1 MIYLDNAATTAI
13 KPASVRR
20 AMQEAMTKY
29 TANPGRGGYA
39 LSMDTAEMVY
49 HCREQAA
56 RLFGLGQA
64 EGVVFT
70 QNCTH
75 ALNFAIKGLMPTGG
89 KVVVS
94 SLEHNAVMRPLTAM
108 RQQGVRTETAEVIF
122 GDDDAT
128 FRSFERTIDAETSL
142 VVCTH
147 ASNVCGL
154 VLPIGRIGRLCRQ
167 RGIPFIVDAAQSA
180 GMIPIDMKEM
190 CIDCLCMPGHKGLY
204 GPTGTGMLL
213 TGIPIPKTVMEGG
226 TGTFSID
233 FNQPENLP
241 ERLESG
247 TINTVGIA
255 GLSAG
260 LDFVA
265 NKGVRRIHDYEIR
278 LLQELYDGLKPIR
291 GVKLYM
297 DRPSA
302 RHFSPVLS
310 FNLEGIPSEQVGEEL
325 GQAGFAVRAG
335 LHCAPAAH
343 RRLGTLEQ
351 GTVRVSP
358 SVFSHSEQ
366 IRALCDQVK
375 KIVKKNQLP

>member
-13 KPASVRR
+13 KPVSVRH

-29 TANPGRGGYA
+29 SANPGRGGYA

-49 HCREQAA
+49 GCRERAA
-56 RLFGLGQA
+56 RMFGLGQA

-75 ALNFAIKGLMPTGG
+75 ALNFAIKGLMPAGG
-89 KVVVS
+89 KAVVS

-108 RQQGVRTETAEVIF
+108 RQQGVRTEAAEVIF
-122 GDDDAT
+122 GDAAAT
-128 FRSFERTIDAETSL
+128 FRSFERLIDADTN
-142 VVCTH
+142 VVICTH

-180 GMIPIDMKEM
+180 GMIPIDMTQM

-204 GPTGTGMLL
+204 GPPGTGMLL
-213 TGIPIPKTVMEGG
+213 TGRPIPQTVIEGG

-260 LDFVA
+260 LAFVEQ
-265 NKGVRRIHDYEIR
+265 KGIGRIHDYEIG
-278 LLQELYDGLKPIR
+278 LLQELYDGLRSIR
-291 GVKLYM
+291 EVVLYM
-297 DRPSA
+297 DRPSVS
-302 RHFSPVLS
+302 HFSPVLS
-310 FNLEGIPSEQVGEEL
+310 FNVEGMPSEQVGEEL
-325 GQAGFAVRAG
+325 AQAGFAVRAG
-335 LHCAPAAH
+335 LHCAPTAH

-358 SVFSHSEQ
+358 SVFSRREH
-366 IRALCDQVK
+366 IRAFCAQMK
-375 KIVKKNQLP
+375 KIVKKKAN

>member
-13 KPASVRR
+13 KPVSVRH
-20 AMQEAMTKY
+20 AMQEAMTNY
-29 TANPGRGGYA
+29 SANPGRGGYA

-49 HCREQAA
+49 GCRERAA
-56 RLFGLGQA
+56 RMFGLGQA

-75 ALNFAIKGLMPTGG
+75 ALNFAIKGLMPAGG
-89 KVVVS
+89 KAVVS

-108 RQQGVRTETAEVIF
+108 RQQGVRTDTAEVIF

-128 FRSFERTIDAETSL
+128 FRSFERLIDADTN
-142 VVCTH
+142 VVICTH

-180 GMIPIDMKEM
+180 GMIPIDMTQM

-204 GPTGTGMLL
+204 GPPGTGMLL
-213 TGIPIPKTVMEGG
+213 TGRTIPQTVIEGG

-260 LDFVA
+260 LAFVEQ
-265 NKGVRRIHDYEIR
+265 KGIGRIHDYEIG
-278 LLQELYDGLKPIR
+278 LLQELYDGLRSIR
-291 GVKLYM
+291 EVVLYM
-297 DRPSA
+297 DRPSVS
-302 RHFSPVLS
+302 HFSPVLS
-310 FNLEGIPSEQVGEEL
+310 FTVEGMPSEQVGEEL
-325 GQAGFAVRAG
+325 AQAGFAVRAG
-335 LHCAPAAH
+335 LHCAPTAH

-358 SVFSHSEQ
+358 SVFSRREH
-366 IRALCDQVK
+366 IRAFCAQMK
-375 KIVKKNQLP
+375 KIVKKKAN

>member
-1 MIYLDNAATTAI
+1 MIYLDNAATTAV

-20 AMQEAMTKY
+20 AMQEAMIKY
-29 TANPGRGGYA
+29 SANPGRGGYA

-49 HCREQAA
+49 ACRERAA
-56 RLFGLGQA
+56 RLFGFGQA

-75 ALNFAIKGLMPTGG
+75 ALNFAIKGLIPAGG

-94 SLEHNAVMRPLTAM
+94 SLEHNAVMRPLTAL
-108 RQQGVRTETAEVIF
+108 QQLGVSTETAEVIF

-128 FRSFERTIDAETSL
+128 FRSFERMIDSNTSL

-154 VLPIGRIGRLCRQ
+154 ILPIGRIGRLCRQ
-167 RGIPFIVDAAQSA
+167 RGIPFVVDAAQSA
-180 GMIPIDMKEM
+180 GMIPINMKEM

-213 TGIPIPKTVMEGG
+213 TGLPITKTIIEGG
-226 TGTFSID
+226 TGTFSSD

-260 LDFVA
+260 MAFVEQ
-265 NKGVRRIHDYEIR
+265 KGVMRIHEYEIS
-278 LLQELYDGLKPIR
+278 LLRDLYDRLKRMP
-291 GVKLYM
+291 GVRLYM
-297 DRPSA
+297 DRPSTG
-302 RHFSPVLS
+302 HFSPVLS
-310 FNLEGIPSEQVGEEL
+310 FNVEGMPSEQVGEEL
-325 GQAGFAVRAG
+325 AQAGFAVRAG
-335 LHCAPAAH
+335 LHCASAAH

-358 SVFSHSEQ
+358 SVFSHSEH
-366 IRALCDQVK
+366 IRAFCDALK
-375 KIVKKNQLP
+375 KIVKKH

>member
-13 KPASVRR
+13 KPVSVRR

-29 TANPGRGGYA
+29 SANPGRGGYT

-49 HCREQAA
+49 GCRERAA

-75 ALNFAIKGLMPTGG
+75 ALNFAIKGLLPSAG

-94 SLEHNAVMRPLTAM
+94 SLEHNAVMRPLTALQ
-108 RQQGVRTETAEVIF
+108 RQGVRIEVAEVIF

-128 FRSFERTIDAETSL
+128 FRSFERTMDDDTDL
-142 VVCTH
+142 VICTH

-154 VLPIGRIGRLCRQ
+154 VLPVGRIGRLCRQ

-180 GMIPIDMKEM
+180 GMVPIDMNEM

-204 GPTGTGMLL
+204 GPSGTGMLL
-213 TGIPIPKTVMEGG
+213 TSRSIPQTIIEGG

-260 LDFVA
+260 MAFVEQ
-265 NKGVRRIHDYEIR
+265 KGITRIHDYEIG
-278 LLQELYDGLKPIR
+278 LLRQLYDCLRSIPE
-291 GVKLYM
+291 VVLYM

-302 RHFSPVLS
+302 DHFSPVLS
-310 FNLEGIPSEQVGEEL
+310 FNVEGMPSEQVGEAL
-325 GQAGFAVRAG
+325 ARSGFAVRAG
-335 LHCAPAAH
+335 LHCAPTAH

-358 SVFSHSEQ
+358 SVFSRSEQ
-366 IRALCDQVK
+366 IHAFCGVMK
-375 KIVKKNQLP
+375 KIVKKRAN